1 MGVERDRVL
10 NLRKESVGWL
20 LATSML
26 VACGTPV
33 VNPVT
38 GKTERTVMNE
48 QEEIAAGRE
57 AHKQVL
63 QEYGVYDKPQL
74 QAYVSGVGNKLAKQS
89 HRANLPWTFTVLDS
103 AEINAF
109 ALPGGYVYITRGIM
123 AYLESEAELAG
134 VIGHEIGHVT
144 ARHGAQRA
152 TRGQTAGFGVLAAT
166 VLGAV
171 LESQGF
177 GGATDLASQASQAA
191 AAGYIASY
199 SREQKLQADQLGAE
213 YLARNRYDPNNM
225 VDVISVLKSQE
236 QFAADTARAQGGAA
250 AAAGQRN
257 SWLSSHPS
265 NDQRLQQIRQI
276 AANYQGDYGDDGR
289 SRYLRA
295 IDGIAF
301 GGSAAQ
307 GVVRGQ
313 NFYHDELGIAI
324 TAPPQ
329 WQVKNT
335 PEAISLVSDAGDAA
349 LVVRLAPAKAG
360 GSHEQVIRELVN
372 PSAGR
377 TENRDLNGLDGTHFV
392 GTVKNKQGQDQRVEL
407 TVVTGP
413 GGRNYLLVYAARNA
427 AALQRASG
435 SIRQAE
441 ASFRALTSADRQAAR
456 VWVLDTV
463 QMPAGGFDQLARS
476 SVLNGDK
483 VAQLKLLNGV
493 YGGAAAPAT
502 GQLVKIVK

>member
-1 MGVERDRVL
+1 M
-10 NLRKESVGWL
+10 NLRKTTCCWL
-20 LATSML
+20 MASSML

-38 GKTERTVMNE
+38 GETERSVMTE
-48 QEEIAAGRE
+48 QQEIAAGRE
-57 AHKQVL
+57 AHQQVL
-63 QEYGVYDKPQL
+63 QEYGVYNKPEL
-74 QAYVSGVGNKLAKQS
+74 QAYVRGVGSKLAQQS

-103 AEINAF
+103 DQINAF

-134 VIGHEIGHVT
+134 VLGHEIGHVT

-177 GGATDLASQASQAA
+177 GGATDLASQASQAV

-199 SREQKLQADQLGAE
+199 SREQELQADQLGAE

-225 VDVISVLKSQE
+225 VEVINALKSQE
-236 QFAADTARAQGGAA
+236 QFAADAARAQGGAA
-250 AAAGQRN
+250 PAPRN
-257 SWLSSHPS
+257 SWLASHPS
-265 NDQRLQQIRQI
+265 NEQRLQEIRQI
-276 AANYQGDYGDDGR
+276 AAGYQGTYGDDGR
-289 SRYLRA
+289 ARYLRA
-295 IDGIAF
+295 IDGMTF
-301 GGSAAQ
+301 GGSATQ

-313 NFYHDELGIAI
+313 NFYHEELGVAI

-329 WQVKNT
+329 WRVQNT
-335 PEAISLVSDAGDAA
+335 PEAISLVNDAGDAA
-349 LVVRLAPAKAG
+349 LVVRLAPPDAG
-360 GSHEQVIRELVN
+360 GSHEQIIRKLLD

-392 GTVKNKQGQDQRVEL
+392 GSVKNKQGQSQRVEL
-407 TVVTGP
+407 TVVSGP
-413 GGRNYLLVYAARNA
+413 GGRNYLLVYAARDA
-427 AALQRASG
+427 AALQRASA
-435 SIRQAE
+435 SLRQAE
-441 ASFRALTSADRQAAR
+441 MSFRALTAADRQAAR
-456 VWVLDTV
+456 AWVLDTV
-463 QMPAGGFDQLARS
+463 PMPAGGFEQLARS
-476 SVLNGDK
+476 SLLSGDK

-493 YGGAAAPAT
+493 YGGAAPPAP